1 MFLTPI
7 HTIFYKKKKKKIL
20 IGFVIIPIK
29 MYLFKPHLIS
39 NHSNTLKEVFFFKMN
54 KNDGKFHILTK
65 NKKGNFC
72 GGSHI
77 HYVYQLTNYLVWH
90 FQRRFFNGLAN
101 QKQELHVWCGH
112 AFCRDKKK

>member
-7 HTIFYKKKKKKIL
+7 HTIFYKKNKKKIL

-54 KNDGKFHILTK
+54 KNDD
-65 NKKGNFC
+65 C
-72 GGSHI
+72 
-77 HYVYQLTNYLVWH
+77 QLFLRPTMYFTYLV
-90 FQRRFFNGLAN
+90 FYVFIIY
-101 QKQELHVWCGH
+101 
-112 AFCRDKKK
+112 